1 MAATA
6 LSNANCRRREMYSC
20 SDTMT
25 RRFRL
30 VRSSGGATES
40 SSPSRALGRATLRR
54 SVVVGRRFMSTL
66 MVTPFTTLVLTHRA
80 MQSSLEPEVLNQAS
94 NEIRRQFL
102 SAERARTVLGWQPLF
117 ALRQRTRLQL

>member
-1 MAATA
+1 
-6 LSNANCRRREMYSC
+6 
-20 SDTMT
+20 
-25 RRFRL
+25 
-30 VRSSGGATES
+30 
-40 SSPSRALGRATLRR
+40 
-54 SVVVGRRFMSTL
+54 

-117 ALRQRTRLQL
+117 TLAEGLDRTIPWYRELLT